1 MTDAV
6 SGSTGGNAFFGKGIV
21 GGPGGD
27 AHASIN
33 LTGFTDVAAQAQAT
47 GGNGGSVQDGGNAGH
62 GGAATLGAVLATS
75 NGGGNVDVEG
85 LAIGGSGG
93 RGSAFAHTSA
103 ASGGDGTSVSLTDI
117 VDGSTT
123 GGLLLSQGAR
133 GGSGGAA
140 TGDGT
145 VGVAGSALSSLSRS
159 KSSSSLLVRMEAFG
173 GNGGDLTSASGTSG
187 NGATAISISSAIN
200 DAGSAP
206 AKASATGG
214 FGGSGQAGASGGAGG
229 QANAT
234 AFAATTGGFVATAIA
249 EVRGGS
255 GQQGNLHGSALAHA
269 QSNGVSGTAS
279 TLAQS
284 GDGSEAA
291 GGIVRQITTS
301 ATAPVTS
308 TSITESR
315 AAVSEPTADRPSA
328 TGLQSAAFA
337 TALPTA
343 NEVQAALIDNPNVNR
358 NLGVGGISDVL
369 GLVVL
374 GGAYSNNGSGTSLT
388 YTSRADFDLDMTP
401 LLGNSHDL
409 LVGLLDT
416 TTLGLGFDTLNF
428 QIGP

>member
-1 MTDAV
+1 
-6 SGSTGGNAFFGKGIV
+6 
-21 GGPGGD
+21 
-27 AHASIN
+27 
-33 LTGFTDVAAQAQAT
+33 
-47 GGNGGSVQDGGNAGH
+47 
-62 GGAATLGAVLATS
+62 
-75 NGGGNVDVEG
+75 
-85 LAIGGSGG
+85 
-93 RGSAFAHTSA
+93 
-103 ASGGDGTSVSLTDI
+103 
-117 VDGSTT
+117 
-123 GGLLLSQGAR
+123 
-133 GGSGGAA
+133 
-140 TGDGT
+140 
-145 VGVAGSALSSLSRS
+145 
-159 KSSSSLLVRMEAFG
+159 
-173 GNGGDLTSASGTSG
+173 
-187 NGATAISISSAIN
+187 
-200 DAGSAP
+200 
-206 AKASATGG
+206 
-214 FGGSGQAGASGGAGG
+214 
-229 QANAT
+229 
-234 AFAATTGGFVATAIA
+234 VATAIA